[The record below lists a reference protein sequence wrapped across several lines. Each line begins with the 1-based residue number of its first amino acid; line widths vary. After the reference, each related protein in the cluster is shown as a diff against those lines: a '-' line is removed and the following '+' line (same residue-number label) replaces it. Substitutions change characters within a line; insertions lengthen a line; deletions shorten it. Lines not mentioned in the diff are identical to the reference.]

1 MNIRQVL
8 SFALLLLILLSF
20 GCTGG
25 AIYKA
30 NMETGPNRFGCEGET
45 PSPYPPYCH
54 PHH

>member
-20 GCTGG
+20 GCTGSATRTG
-25 AIYKA
+25 T
-30 NMETGPNRFGCEGET
+30 ETGPNRFGCEGDV

-54 PHH
+54 PRK